1 MKLKSL
7 SLLLLLSSLALLLT
21 GCEWMRWLRLLS
33 LKKQLAQLDRYVRVD
48 DKNGLTIHFIKPV
61 VYSDDIRML
70 MDGETTCTTN
80 RNRITWAWTYEK
92 QSLDPQP
99 PPGDFDLSFS
109 MSFENLKFAELFF
122 PERFLAVLPKPMLL
136 GMLRSVGQADVD
148 MKRGTVKFKWAGSGK
163 DRIEL
168 PTKSHVLRLLGP
180 PFTIT
185 DTNQTRTFLY
195 KYYQKTT
202 DPSPPAERLAWAK
215 FTFAADSDQMLSST
229 GCMGNMGW
237 SMTSVSNK
245 AEMNIVVSL
254 VDMNVEP
261 VALKLPSQITDDY
274 VGHYLS
280 TTGAVLNIG
289 RDGDAFAAAWAEGE
303 HGGWALALPEL
314 TNALFALPSG
324 DPRWTFLRDYSG
336 SVTGM
341 VARFNGSDRAFT
353 KTTNQFFQPP
363 PVVQLA
369 PQSLQSC
376 AGTYKPSWVGRVFI
390 RYNDGQLFWQTAGIH
405 LKMPLY
411 PSSETNFFFKTVD
424 SPLTFVK
431 DDKGAV
437 TKFILHYR
445 DKSADAEK
453 LKSQ

>member
-1 MKLKSL
+1 
-7 SLLLLLSSLALLLT
+7 
-21 GCEWMRWLRLLS
+21 
-33 LKKQLAQLDRYVRVD
+33 
-48 DKNGLTIHFIKPV
+48 
-61 VYSDDIRML
+61 
-70 MDGETTCTTN
+70 
-80 RNRITWAWTYEK
+80 
-92 QSLDPQP
+92 
-99 PPGDFDLSFS
+99 
-109 MSFENLKFAELFF
+109 
-122 PERFLAVLPKPMLL
+122 MLL
-136 GMLRSVGQADVD
+136 GMLRSIGQADVD
-148 MKRGTVKFKWAGSGK
+148 MKHGTVKFKWVGSGK
-163 DRIEL
+163 DKIEL

-195 KYYQKTT
+195 KYYQKTA

-215 FTFAADSDQMLSST
+215 FTFAADTDQMLSSR
-229 GCMGNMGW
+229 GCLGNMGW

-245 AEMNIVVSL
+245 AEMDITVSL

-289 RDGDAFAAAWAEGE
+289 RDGDAFAAGWAEGE

-314 TNALFALPSG
+314 TNTLFALPSG
-324 DPRWTFLRDYSG
+324 DPRWTFLRDNSG

-341 VARFNGSDRAFT
+341 VARFNGSDRIFA
-353 KTTNQFFQPP
+353 KTTNQFFQTPP
-363 PVVQLA
+363 IVQLS

-376 AGTYKPSWVGRVFI
+376 AGTYKPSWGGRVSI

-411 PSSETNFFFKTVD
+411 PSSETNVFFKSVD

-445 DKSADAEK
+445 NKTADAEK